1 MTAHSF
7 YQQKTGSYT
16 GAVQSFKRKIAISAL
31 LRLLAFTAFTVSA
44 YFFFKHWS
52 TGLLLLALLLFAVF
66 LLLVWYAL
74 RLKEEKALLE
84 KLLLINTNEMG
95 ILSNEPNRLDDG
107 SSFANGK
114 GYAED
119 LDIFGPR
126 SLFHLLNRCTTAH
139 GREHLAMLLQQP
151 LQDPAGIAARQQA
164 VQQLSGQHDKRQL
177 LTAHGLLHAE
187 AEGNL
192 HSIAEWL
199 QPATDLHK
207 KKWLQVVRWVLPL
220 YTIPSFLYYI
230 ATGNILYVAAGVAA
244 IWLITAFYAKYIHRQ
259 HQLISKKQSI
269 LEQYAGILKTFVTV
283 ETGSSPVLKQLQQT
297 AGNAHSAIAALAKLS
312 SFFDQRLN
320 LLVNIF
326 LNSLAM
332 YDMQCILALERW
344 KDQHKD
350 NFAQWLHTVGDIE
363 CLNALA
369 CFAFNNPHFTYP
381 KVEQNN
387 TLYVK
392 AEQMAHPLIP
402 AAECVANDFESGK
415 SNRLLLVTGSNMSG
429 KTTFLRTL
437 GINLILAQSGA
448 PVCAAAFIFTP
459 MEILTSIRV
468 NDSLQEHTS
477 YFMAELKRLQQIILR
492 LQQNKPAL
500 VLIDEI
506 LRGTNSDDKSHG
518 SEQFIKQLLQYN
530 CITLFATHDLTL
542 ATLEN
547 EYKGVISNYCF
558 ESTIQNNTLHFDYKL
573 QPGVAKNKNASF
585 LMKKMG
591 IVGGER
597 GEW

>member
-1 MTAHSF
+1 MTAHLF
-7 YQQKTGSYT
+7 YQEKIDSYT
-16 GAVQSFKRKIAISAL
+16 ESVQSFKRKIAVSAI
-31 LRLLAFTAFTVSA
+31 LRLLLFAAFAVSA

-52 TGLLLLALLLFAVF
+52 TGLLLISLLFFVAF

-74 RLKEEKALLE
+74 RLKEKKALLE
-84 KLLLINTNEMG
+84 KLLFINANELG
-95 ILSNEPNRLDDG
+95 VLNNEPNRLDNG

-139 GREHLAMLLQQP
+139 GREYLATLLREP
-151 LQDPAGIAARQQA
+151 LTDPAGITARQQA
-164 VQQLSGQHDKRQL
+164 VQFMSDQPDKRQL
-177 LTAHGLLHAE
+177 ITAHGLLHAE

-199 QPATDLHK
+199 QPAAGLHK
-207 KKWLQVVRWVLPL
+207 KKWLQAVRWALPS

-230 ATGNILYVAAGVAA
+230 ATGNILYAGVGIAA
-244 IWLITAFYAKYIHRQ
+244 TWLITARYAKYIHRQ

-283 ETGSSPVLKQLQQT
+283 ETGSSSVLKQLQQT
-297 AGNAHSAIAALAKLS
+297 AGNAHSAIGTLAKLS

-332 YDMQCILALERW
+332 YDMQCILALEQW
-344 KDQHKD
+344 KERHKN
-350 NFAQWLHTVGDIE
+350 NFGQWLLAVGDIE

-369 CFAFNNPHFTYP
+369 CFAFNNPHFAYP
-381 KVEQNN
+381 QVDQSE
-387 TLYVK
+387 TLYIK
-392 AEQMAHPLIP
+392 ANQMAHPLIS
-402 AAECVANDFESGK
+402 AAECVVNDFEAGK
-415 SNRLLLVTGSNMSG
+415 SSRLLLVTGSNMSG

-437 GINLILAQSGA
+437 GVNLILAQSGA

-477 YFMAELKRLQQIILR
+477 YFMAELKRLQQIILQLR
-492 LQQNKPAL
+492 QNKPAL

-506 LRGTNSDDKSHG
+506 LRGTNSEDKTHG
-518 SEQFIKQLLQYN
+518 SEQFIKQLLRYN
-530 CITLFATHDLTL
+530 CITLFATHDLAL
-542 ATLEN
+542 APLEN
-547 EYKGVISNYCF
+547 EYEGMISNYCF
-558 ESTIQNNTLHFDYKL
+558 ESILQNNTLHFDYKL
-573 QPGVAKNKNASF
+573 RAGVAKNKNASF
-585 LMKKMG
+585 LMKQMG
-591 IVGGER
+591 IIEGEK
-597 GEW
+597 

>member
-1 MTAHSF
+1 MTAHSL
-7 YQQKTGSYT
+7 YQEKIGSYT
-16 GAVQSFKRKIAISAL
+16 GAVQSFKRKIAVSAL
-31 LRLLAFTAFTVSA
+31 LRLMTFTAFAVA
-44 YFFFKHWS
+44 VYFFFKHWS
-52 TGLLLLALLLFAVF
+52 TGLLLLSLLLFAIF
-66 LLLVWYAL
+66 LLLVLYAL
-74 RLKEEKALLE
+74 RLKEKKALLE
-84 KLLLINTNEMG
+84 KLLLINTNELG

-107 SSFANGK
+107 SSFSNSK

-139 GREHLAMLLQQP
+139 GKEYLATLLQQP
-151 LQDPAGIAARQQA
+151 LSDPANITARQQA
-164 VQQLSGQHDKRQL
+164 VQFLSNQTDKRQL
-177 LTAHGLLHAE
+177 ITAHGLLHAE

-207 KKWLQVVRWVLPL
+207 KKWLQIVRWILPL
-220 YTIPSFLYYI
+220 YTIPCFLYYI
-230 ATGNILYVAAGVAA
+230 ATGNILYVAIGVIAT
-244 IWLITAFYAKYIHRQ
+244 WLITARYAKYIHGQ

-269 LEQYAGILKTFVTV
+269 LEQYAGILKTFVTI
-283 ETGSSPVLKQLQQT
+283 ETGSSAVLKQLQQT
-297 AGNAHSAIAALAKLS
+297 AGNAHSAMGKLAKLS

-332 YDMQCILALERW
+332 YDMQCILALEQW
-344 KDQHKD
+344 KDRHKND
-350 NFAQWLHTVGDIE
+350 FNHWLHAVGDIE

-369 CFAFNNPHFTYP
+369 CFAFNNPHFAYP
-381 KVEQNN
+381 QVNQNE

-402 AAECVANDFESGK
+402 ATECVANDFEAGK
-415 SNRLLLVTGSNMSG
+415 NNRLLLVTGSNMSG

-437 GINLILAQSGA
+437 GANLILAQCGA
-448 PVCAAAFIFTP
+448 PVCATAFIFTP

-477 YFMAELKRLQQIILR
+477 YFMAELKRLQQIILQ

-506 LRGTNSDDKSHG
+506 LRGTNSEDKTHG
-518 SEQFIKQLLQYN
+518 SEQFIKQLLEYN

-542 ATLEN
+542 ASLEN
-547 EYKGVISNYCF
+547 EYKSVISNYCF
-558 ESTIQNNTLHFDYKL
+558 ESIIQNNTLHFDYKL

-591 IVGGER
+591 IIGGEK
-597 GEW
+597 

>member
-1 MTAHSF
+1 MAAHSF
-7 YQQKTGSYT
+7 YQEKIGSYT
-16 GAVQSFKRKIAISAL
+16 KAVLSFKRKIAVSAL
-31 LRLLAFTAFTVSA
+31 LRLLAFAAFAVSG

-52 TGLLLLALLLFAVF
+52 TGLLFLSLLLFTAF
-66 LLLVWYAL
+66 LVLVLYAL
-74 RLKEEKALLE
+74 RLKEKKAVFE
-84 KLLLINTNEMG
+84 KLLFINTNELG
-95 ILSNEPNRLDDG
+95 ILNNEPNRLDDG
-107 SSFANGK
+107 SSFANSK

-126 SLFHLLNRCTTAH
+126 SLFHLLNRCSTAH
-139 GREHLAMLLQQP
+139 GREYLATLLQQP
-151 LQDPAGIAARQQA
+151 LSDAAYITARQQA
-164 VQQLSGQHDKRQL
+164 VQFLSNQPDKRQL
-177 LTAHGLLHAE
+177 ITTHGLLRAE

-192 HSIAEWL
+192 HGIAEWL
-199 QPATDLHK
+199 KPATDLHK
-207 KKWLQVVRWVLPL
+207 RKWLQVVRWILPL

-230 ATGNILYVAAGVAA
+230 ATGNILYVATGVVAT
-244 IWLITAFYAKYIHRQ
+244 WLITARYAKYIHAQ

-283 ETGSSPVLKQLQQT
+283 ETGSSSVLKQLQQT
-297 AGNAHSAIAALAKLS
+297 AGNAHSAIGTLAKLS

-332 YDMQCILALERW
+332 YDIQCILALEQW
-344 KDQHKD
+344 KERHKD
-350 NFAQWLHTVGDIE
+350 NFDRWLHAVGDIE

-369 CFAFNNPHFTYP
+369 SFAFNNPQFAYP
-381 KVEQNN
+381 QVNQNE

-402 AAECVANDFESGK
+402 SAECVANDFEAGK
-415 SNRLLLVTGSNMSG
+415 HNRLLLVTGSNMSG

-437 GINLILAQSGA
+437 GANLILAQCGA
-448 PVCAAAFIFTP
+448 PVCATALIFTP

-492 LQQNKPAL
+492 LQNKKPAL

-506 LRGTNSDDKSHG
+506 LRGTNSEDKTHG

-530 CITLFATHDLTL
+530 CITLFATHDLAL
-542 ATLEN
+542 ASLEN
-547 EYKGVISNYCF
+547 EYEGMISNYCF
-558 ESTIQNNTLHFDYKL
+558 ESIIQNNTLHFDYKL
-573 QPGVAKNKNASF
+573 QTGVAKNKNASF
-585 LMKKMG
+585 LMKQMG
-591 IVGGER
+591 IIEGEK
-597 GEW
+597 

>member
-7 YQQKTGSYT
+7 YQEKIGSYT
-16 GAVQSFKRKIAISAL
+16 GAIRSVKGKITVSAF
-31 LRLLAFTAFTVSA
+31 LRLLSFVASAVLA
-44 YFFFKHWS
+44 YFFFKHRAS
-52 TGLLLLALLLFAVF
+52 NLLLLSLLSFTVF
-66 LLLVWYAL
+66 LLLILYAL
-74 RLKEEKALLE
+74 RLKEKKTLLE
-84 KLLLINTNEMG
+84 KLLLINTNELG
-95 ILSNEPNRLDDG
+95 ILNNELNRLDNG
-107 SSFANGK
+107 SSFANSK

-119 LDIFGPR
+119 LDIFGAR

-139 GREHLAMLLQQP
+139 GREYLATLLQQP
-151 LQDPAGIAARQQA
+151 FSDPANITARQQA
-164 VQQLSGQHDKRQL
+164 VQFLSAQPDKRQL
-177 LTAHGLLHAE
+177 ITAYGLLHAGG
-187 AEGNL
+187 EGNL

-199 QPATDLHK
+199 QPETNLHK
-207 KKWLQVVRWVLPL
+207 KKWLQAARWILPL
-220 YTIPSFLYYI
+220 YNIPCFLYYT

-244 IWLITAFYAKYIHRQ
+244 AWLITARYAKYIHHQ

-269 LEQYAGILKTFVTV
+269 LEQYAGILQTFVTV
-283 ETGSSPVLKQLQQT
+283 ETGSSAVLKQLQQT
-297 AGNAHSAIAALAKLS
+297 AGSAHSAIGKLAKLS

-344 KDQHKD
+344 KDRHKN
-350 NFAQWLHTVGDIE
+350 NFNHWLHAVGDIE
-363 CLNALA
+363 CLNALSS
-369 CFAFNNPHFTYP
+369 FAFNNSHFAYP
-381 KVEQNN
+381 QVDQNE

-402 AAECVANDFESGK
+402 AAECVANDFEAGNG
-415 SNRLLLVTGSNMSG
+415 NRLLLVTGSNMSG

-437 GINLILAQSGA
+437 GVNLVLAQNGA
-448 PVCAAAFIFTP
+448 PVCATTFVFTP

-492 LQQNKPAL
+492 LQNKKPAL

-506 LRGTNSDDKSHG
+506 LRGTNSEDKTHG

-530 CITLFATHDLTL
+530 CITLFATHDLAL
-542 ATLEN
+542 ASLEN
-547 EYKGVISNYCF
+547 EYNGVISNYCF
-558 ESTIQNNTLHFDYKL
+558 ESIIQNNSLHFDYKL
-573 QPGVAKNKNASF
+573 RPGVAKNKNASF
-585 LMKKMG
+585 LMKQMG
-591 IVGGER
+591 IIGGEKM
-597 GEW
+597 